1 MASINNLN
9 KRTSSAADFPELE
22 RPAKRRHMQRVLA
35 YIRRGDRQGFW
46 VEAQQCEWDA
56 FEAAVKAAP
65 SVSLST
71 TATAEIIIVTAADLP
86 YRVSEENMPS
96 NFRRARAFFVDQM
109 NIPPAKIRWFSV
121 AFRH

>member
-1 MASINNLN
+1 VNDPPLSFYPSRFLQREADLSGE
-9 KRTSSAADFPELE
+9 SSATGLIGTVQIAEVIDSV
-22 RPAKRRHMQRVLA
+22 PA
-35 YIRRGDRQGFW
+35 
-46 VEAQQCEWDA
+46 
-56 FEAAVKAAP
+56 
-65 SVSLST
+65 VSLST